1 MVFSENNL
9 VIKKLTM
16 SILAL
21 DPAGTSQTGY
31 FYFANW
37 SHYEIGSINGKNYLI
52 QAKNLENLLKKL
64 SPQVLVWETSYWWKT
79 TKAQKDLQELV
90 YLNGVLGWL
99 AEEYSCESK
108 QILNHSVKEV
118 LSKQKI
124 VGLEQ
129 AAENGWQFKEQVINQ
144 HERDALLVFWI
155 YWVRVL
161 RKEWPFA

>member
-1 MVFSENNL
+1 MTP
-9 VIKKLTM
+9 LT
-16 SILAL
+16 ILAL
-21 DPAGTSQTGY
+21 DPSGTSTTGY

-52 QAKNLENLLKKL
+52 KAKNLESLLKKL
-64 SPQVLVWETSYWWKT
+64 SPQILIWETSYWWKT

-99 AEEYSCESK
+99 ADKHGCES
-108 QILNHSVKEV
+108 QRILNHSVKEV
-118 LSKQKI
+118 GNRQKI

-129 AAENGWQFKEQVINQ
+129 AENGWQFKGQVINQ

-155 YWVRVL
+155 YWVRML